1 VVPPSFQAPFP
12 TTNQAWLGLA
22 SQILYPPKADAIAH
36 AGHPAA
42 RGDPRAWIDG
52 DITPIARLA
61 QFLTQTP
68 INTVNWY
75 IPRRLVELD
84 IQAAEL
90 LAATPLA
97 RLLGLR
103 LTHGSRI
110 PLPLYAFQTGSSPTV
125 LRGARRLARASR
137 IRRTALVANPAMTHV
152 DPLTAIPARNALLR
166 SVTPFLRRIAG
177 HQETS

>member
-1 VVPPSFQAPFP
+1 VPPLLQAPFP

-22 SQILYPPKADAIAH
+22 SQILYPPKADAVAH

-42 RGDPRAWIDG
+42 SGDPRAWIDG

-84 IQAAEL
+84 IQAAQP

-103 LTHGSRI
+103 LTHRSQI

-137 IRRTALVANPAMTHV
+137 IRRTALVANPAMTHF
-152 DPLTAIPARNALLR
+152 DPLTAIPAHNTLLR

-177 HQETS
+177 HQERG